1 MDSLRV
7 AKRPPETV
15 GARPLAVP
23 RARQLAFLVAAHR
36 AGVLDDLIEEAAKIE
51 DEWRRSFPGG
61 IVDGGNKKM

>member
-1 MDSLRV
+1 
-7 AKRPPETV
+7 
-15 GARPLAVP
+15 
-23 RARQLAFLVAAHR
+23 LAFLVAAHR